1 MQSVN
6 PTEARKS
13 TDLPAPR
20 PGGRDALWVVALLA
34 VGVLSSAGFFGINR
48 LLRVPMSETEGPQLL
63 RIMTWN
69 IGRLYLKWDSR
80 AADSDLLHV
89 AQVIRQAR
97 PHVVALQELRDPR
110 QLGRLVAALGPG
122 WRGRIPEDR
131 WDRRAALVV
140 RLPADFQSLP
150 TSTGRTAQGAVIRLP
165 SGRQMAVA
173 SLHLDAF
180 DERRRMVQAQEILSS
195 VRRIDDQNLILA
207 GDFNFDP
214 AIAARGSSDHELYR
228 SLTSQLTDAAKGVGS
243 TTLISRRLDYV
254 FFRSPAVTGVRAR
267 VLHDKRIRVM
277 DHDPVVVEL
286 SLNPKP

>member
-1 MQSVN
+1 M
-6 PTEARKS
+6 PTVSPAEATK
-13 TDLPAPR
+13 TPDLPDRRR
-20 PGGRDALWVVALLA
+20 PSRDVLWLAALLA
-34 VGVLSSAGFFGINR
+34 VGALSGAGFFGLNR
-48 LLRVPMSETEGPQLL
+48 LMRVPMSESEAPQLL

-80 AADSDLLHV
+80 AADSDLVHV

-97 PHVVALQELRDPR
+97 PHLVALQELRDPR

-131 WDRRAALVV
+131 WDRRAALLV
-140 RLPADFQSLP
+140 RLPADFQLLP
-150 TSTGRTAQGAVIRLP
+150 TSTGRTAQGAVVRLP
-165 SGRQMAVA
+165 SGLQLAVA

-180 DERRRMVQAQEILSS
+180 DSRRRLIQAQEILSGL
-195 VRRIDDQNLILA
+195 RRLDDKNLILA

-214 AIAARGSSDHELYR
+214 AVAARGSSDHELYR
-228 SLTSQLTDAAKGVGS
+228 FLSGELTDAAKGAGS
-243 TTLISRRLDYV
+243 TTLISRRLDYG
-254 FFRSPAVTGVRAR
+254 FFRSPVVTGVRAK

-286 SLNPKP
+286 ALKP